1 MAWKVEKIGQVLKE
15 YSAPV
20 VWKFTSQQIQD
31 PVKVAQYLKEKS
43 WGGSRKEQ
51 LTALCWG
58 PGYTL
63 SDTAGYQP
71 APQEEKEEEENRPT
85 ATMATQ
91 TAAAPEEHPMLGAVA
106 PEQNT
111 SKTKLV
117 SLVRDEEEA
126 EFSEEEEE
134 AEPEIISKSQRKLQE
149 IRRHFLYGCWC
160 AGADGNTLLDS
171 SEAKQLGS
179 LSWDVVIDRGI
190 GRKTGIHSL
199 WMRLMSGMREAH
211 TVDELLV

>member
-1 MAWKVEKIGQVLKE
+1 
-15 YSAPV
+15 
-20 VWKFTSQQIQD
+20 
-31 PVKVAQYLKEKS
+31 
-43 WGGSRKEQ
+43 
-51 LTALCWG
+51 
-58 PGYTL
+58 
-63 SDTAGYQP
+63 
-71 APQEEKEEEENRPT
+71 
-85 ATMATQ
+85 
-91 TAAAPEEHPMLGAVA
+91 MLGAVA

-190 GRKTGIHSL
+190 GRKTGIHSP
-199 WMRLMSGMREAH
+199 WMRLMSGMRDAH